1 MSSQCMCMLSKI
13 TQMTPKTQ
21 LQIWKYVKCFFP
33 SVTLLPHAPFHMT
46 KPVLIPPCLYIIQ
59 LFTNFIRKRNSIMS
73 GVLVKKVHWDDTTKN
88 AAWSKVGRAV
98 IFLNWSMKQI
108 LWRDLLITALSDFV
122 CWNVLFP
129 IVNCFSRAIIK
140 RIEQQLVCFSS
151 TLIYREIVR
160 FGNISSHLFGTTIKY
175 YTNSNVVHTHL
186 V

>member
-21 LQIWKYVKCFFP
+21 LQIWKYVKCVFFQCHITATCP
-33 SVTLLPHAPFHMT
+33 VSYDKTSFNSTLFIYYTAFYQLHKKKKFHDEWCVGEKST
-46 KPVLIPPCLYIIQ
+46 LRWY
-59 LFTNFIRKRNSIMS
+59 N
-73 GVLVKKVHWDDTTKN
+73 KKCSMKQSWT
-88 AAWSKVGRAV
+88 SCY
-98 IFLNWSMKQI
+98 FLNWSMKQI

-129 IVNCFSRAIIK
+129 IVNFFSRAVIK

-151 TLIYREIVR
+151 TSIYREIVR

>member
-13 TQMTPKTQ
+13 TQMTSKTQ
-21 LQIWKYVKCFFP
+21 LQIWKYVKCVFS
-33 SVTLLPHAPFHMT
+33 SVQLLPHAPFHMT

-59 LFTNFIRKRNSIMS
+59 LFTTFIRKRNSIMS

-122 CWNVLFP
+122 CWNVLFL
-129 IVNCFSRAIIK
+129 IVNWFSRAVIK
-140 RIEQQLVCFSS
+140 RLEQQLVCFSS
-151 TLIYREIVR
+151 TSIYREKMR
-160 FGNISSHLFGTTIKY
+160 FGNISSHFFGIIVLLSSTTQ
-175 YTNSNVVHTHL
+175 TVM
-186 V
+186 

>member
-1 MSSQCMCMLSKI
+1 MCMLSKI

-21 LQIWKYVKCFFP
+21 LQIWKYVKCVFS
-33 SVTLLPHAPFHMT
+33 SVQLLPHAPFHMT

-59 LFTNFIRKRNSIMS
+59 LFTTFIRKRNSIMS

-122 CWNVLFP
+122 CWNVLFS
-129 IVNCFSRAIIK
+129 IVNCFSRAVIK